1 VRALAENGEEMKTL
15 AEQLLW
21 ATFLVLFFLWLV
33 AAGMH
38 LTGGLISYLLLIAL
52 LALLIRTSLSR
63 NRTSAASKRGDD
75 QRAA

>member
-1 VRALAENGEEMKTL
+1 MKTL
-15 AEQLLW
+15 GEQLLW
-21 ATFLVLFFLWLV
+21 ATFLVLFVLWLV

-38 LTGGLISYLLLIAL
+38 LTGGLITYLLLIAL

-63 NRTSAASKRGDD
+63 NRTSAANKRGDD